1 MAPWMN
7 KILWYLRALNMPLY
21 KERNQDRTYAF
32 DQGHCH
38 PALDAGSISL
48 LYNDIYFF
56 YGTGSRV
63 KHGMTKS
70 L

>member
-48 LYNDIYFF
+48 L
-56 YGTGSRV
+56 
-63 KHGMTKS
+63 